1 MQEAPEKAAG
11 PLFRIVEVCRARAG
25 QPRFAGPHFA
35 GPLAREAER
44 MPVFIFSPLKT

>member
-11 PLFRIVEVCRARAG
+11 PLFRIVEVCRAGDG
-25 QPRFAGPHFA
+25 QPRFA